1 MILAVC
7 TARNNDLKLIKISL
21 AHERKKIHPVENL
34 FSMSGSNNNV
44 ASLICARKENAA
56 LCVSSKLN

>member
-7 TARNNDLKLIKISL
+7 TARNNDLKLIKISP

-34 FSMSGSNNNV
+34 FSMSGSNNN
-44 ASLICARKENAA
+44 AAR
-56 LCVSSKLN
+56 LLFVR